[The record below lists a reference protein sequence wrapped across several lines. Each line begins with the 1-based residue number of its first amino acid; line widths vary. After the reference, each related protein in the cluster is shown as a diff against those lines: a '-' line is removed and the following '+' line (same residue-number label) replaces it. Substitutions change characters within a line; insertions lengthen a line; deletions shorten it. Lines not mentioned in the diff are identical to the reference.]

1 MVQTALAL
9 ALVLHEQRGG
19 GGGLLS
25 ARQKRMFVLLYN
37 LILSTEMM
45 KELLIWCIHEL
56 ETENGAT
63 LPYR

>member
-1 MVQTALAL
+1 MNKG
-9 ALVLHEQRGG
+9 EG